1 MPGGLPPAGAGYVQ
15 PVSGAAFT
23 EAELEQAV
31 GRLADGE
38 ALREAESRVAA
49 VAPALQRVLAR
60 ALEAGGWFGEPH
72 RTEIERVAAIA
83 DDGERAAAL
92 DVLLAEETRIAM
104 LVGVATGWALADE
117 LGAPTNHE
125 REES

>member
-1 MPGGLPPAGAGYVQ
+1 
-15 PVSGAAFT
+15 VSGATFT
-23 EAELEQAV
+23 EAELEEAV

-38 ALREAESRVAA
+38 ALRAAEARVASA
-49 VAPALQRVLAR
+49 APALQLVLAR
-60 ALEAGGWFGEPH
+60 GLEAGGWFGEPH
-72 RTEIERVAAIA
+72 RAEVERVASVE
-83 DDGERAAAL
+83 DGTERARAL

-104 LVGVATGWALADE
+104 LVGVATGWALATE

>member
-1 MPGGLPPAGAGYVQ
+1 M
-15 PVSGAAFT
+15 SGAAFT

-60 ALEAGGWFGEPH
+60 ALDAGGWFGEPH

-104 LVGVATGWALADE
+104 LVGVATGWALAEE

>member
-1 MPGGLPPAGAGYVQ
+1 VPRP
-15 PVSGAAFT
+15 AFT

-38 ALREAESRVAA
+38 VLRAAEARVAA
-49 VAPALQRVLAR
+49 VAPALQKVLAR

-83 DDGERAAAL
+83 DDGERAGAL

-117 LGAPTNHE
+117 LGEPRSNQ

>member
-1 MPGGLPPAGAGYVQ
+1 
-15 PVSGAAFT
+15 VSGAAFT
-23 EAELEQAV
+23 EADLERAV
-31 GRLADGE
+31 GRLADGDG
-38 ALREAESRVAA
+38 LREAEARVAT

-72 RTEIERVAAIA
+72 RAEIERVAAIA
-83 DDGERAAAL
+83 DDRERAAAL

-104 LVGVATGWALADE
+104 LVGVATGWALAEE
-117 LGAPTNHE
+117 LGAPTNHQ